1 MRRHPVTRFVPVLL
15 ALGILAVTVSA
26 HAAPEPDRDPP
37 RQGRK
42 LIMLDDNFTPEQV
55 EDTLKEQG
63 VAAHVRDQVK
73 KLHDQ
78 HRNAPP
84 DTPPADTIG
93 TQAAFSFPF
102 YCQFG
107 QDAWVMYQVAYGYV
121 GDTWT
126 YIGWDG
132 FLHDEY
138 VRRFQGNPKP
148 QTAYSE
154 FPTFPYERITRHTFT
169 TPSGGYYLGGSCL

>member
-63 VAAHVRDQVK
+63 VAAHVRDQVNSTTSTAM
-73 KLHDQ
+73 HHPTRRQ
-78 HRNAPP
+78 P
-84 DTPPADTIG
+84 TPLARKRP
-93 TQAAFSFPF
+93 SPS
-102 YCQFG
+102 
-107 QDAWVMYQVAYGYV
+107 
-121 GDTWT
+121 
-126 YIGWDG
+126 
-132 FLHDEY
+132 
-138 VRRFQGNPKP
+138 PS
-148 QTAYSE
+148 TASSDKM
-154 FPTFPYERITRHTFT
+154 R
-169 TPSGGYYLGGSCL
+169 G